1 MIETDEFSKAFGAE
15 RAVEDVSLRLGAGT
29 ITAVVGTSG
38 SGKSTL
44 LRMINRLI
52 GAR

>member
-1 MIETDEFSKAFGAE
+1 MIETDGFSKAFGAE
-15 RAVEDVSLRLGAGT
+15 RAVEDVSLRLT
-29 ITAVVGTSG
+29 TAVVGTSG

-52 GAR
+52 GVR